1 MEYRP
6 EELRR
11 LQLTLVE
18 IVKDIDRVCRDN
30 GIAYF
35 LDSGSCLGA
44 VRHAGFIPW
53 DDDMDLGMLRE
64 DYDRFLEIAP
74 AALGDDYVVVHPGS
88 DRRLA
93 GMFAKVWKR
102 GTVFATNETIEAGIP
117 QGIFVDI
124 FPYDAVNP
132 DPPAASKQLRDCRF
146 WQSVSY
152 LYHSGSINVPHGG
165 VIGAIER
172 GGCRVV
178 HGLVH
183 AFLSPERI
191 RASFESAALS
201 ASDDGP
207 STAYN
212 NMAYAGCGPFPR
224 GVLLPVGSLPFEG
237 VNLPVPGDYRRYLE
251 ICYGSTWNE
260 LPPENERR
268 NHAPVELGFGE

>member
-11 LQLTLVE
+11 LQLSLVE

-53 DDDMDLGMLRE
+53 DDDMDLGMFRE

-74 AALGDDYVVVHPGS
+74 VALGDDYVVVHPGS

-102 GTVFATNETIEAGIP
+102 GTVFATHETIEAGIP

-124 FPYDAVNP
+124 FPYDAVSP
-132 DPPAASKQLRDCRF
+132 DPSAASKQLRDCRF

-165 VIGAIER
+165 VIGALER
-172 GGCRVV
+172 GGCKAA

-191 RASFESAALS
+191 RASFDSAALS
-201 ASDDGP
+201 APVGE
-207 STAYN
+207 STGLYGV
-212 NMAYAGCGPFPR
+212 MAYADYGPFPR
-224 GVLLPVGSLPFEG
+224 DVMLPVGSLPFEG
-237 VNLPVPGDYRRYLE
+237 VDLPVPGDYRRYLE